1 MVRCY
6 LETYCPDMFL
16 MSVVKTCGRVCD
28 KTAAELRLNAIA
40 PGVIPTEGASK
51 RLSPGETLGE
61 RTEVVTVI

>member
-1 MVRCY
+1 
-6 LETYCPDMFL
+6 